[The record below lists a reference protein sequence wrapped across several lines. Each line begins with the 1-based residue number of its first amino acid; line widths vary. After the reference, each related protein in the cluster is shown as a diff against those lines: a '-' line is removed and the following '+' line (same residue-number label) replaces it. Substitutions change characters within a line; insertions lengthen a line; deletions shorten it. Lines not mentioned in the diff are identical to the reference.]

1 MIYSSKAREGEK
13 DLKAPLGTKPFK
25 VKLNKDLPDARWGR
39 VFFVPKKEVMYLK
52 LTIKQQRFAD
62 EYIISGNA
70 TDAAIKAG
78 YAKKAAYQQGAE
90 NLKKPHIREYIDK
103 RLEEINDKS
112 IAKQEEVLQYLTEV
126 LRGKSSA
133 TEIVVEMVGDGT
145 SEAKLIVKPP
155 SEKERIKAAELLG
168 KRYGAFTDKV
178 SVDGNIAVEFV
189 GYDDVEE

>member
-1 MIYSSKAREGEK
+1 M
-13 DLKAPLGTKPFK
+13 
-25 VKLNKDLPDARWGR
+25 
-39 VFFVPKKEVMYLK
+39 K

-78 YAKKAAYQQGAE
+78 YAKRAAYQQGAE
-90 NLKKPHIREYIDK
+90 NLKKPHIKTYIDE
-103 RLEEINDKS
+103 RLEAINSAK
-112 IAKQEEVLQYLTEV
+112 IADQEEVLQYLTEV

-145 SEAKLIVKPP
+145 SEAKLVVKPP
-155 SEKERIKAAELLG
+155 SEKEKLKAAELLG

-178 SVDGNIAVEFV
+178 EVGADLELNVKVDYGDGN
-189 GYDDVEE
+189 D